1 MNITKNL
8 PYYDVLAVGK
18 QLQVT
23 VSSGGHALVEGYIG
37 SVKFISQSVTTTTTF
52 GVYFS
57 PVNFKVSNLTGIV
70 DAQEIQSLVGYNP
83 ANIAETGGTMSG
95 VTINN
100 CAIGQTTPAAIKTSN
115 LAATFTDSSATPGS
129 VTNNAPRG
137 KASMS
142 ANVLTPITITNSL
155 VTATSSIFIIQEST
169 DNNVYGLYTIP
180 AAGSF
185 TVNFGMG
192 TVSAPTS
199 SIKFSF
205 LVVN

>member
-1 MNITKNL
+1 MQGLVPFQGNL
-8 PYYDVLAVGK
+8 LANSAGK
-18 QLQVT
+18 LMGALGQDGDEYLFAVTLNTPPLVTNLTLYTPGSVT
-23 VSSGGHALVEGYIG
+23 V
-37 SVKFISQSVTTTTTF
+37 
-52 GVYFS
+52 
-57 PVNFKVSNLTGIV
+57 
-70 DAQEIQSLVGYNP
+70 
-83 ANIAETGGTMSG
+83 TGGT
-95 VTINN
+95 INGTT
-100 CAIGQTTPAAIKTSN
+100 IGQTTPAAVKTSN

-129 VTNNAPRG
+129 VTNNSPRG
-137 KASMS
+137 KASMV

-169 DNNVYGLYTIP
+169 DNNVYGLYVVP

-192 TVSAPTS
+192 TVTAPTS